1 MDRILSYLPENVHVR
16 FGWDSEPWCGTHSFD
31 HVTYRVIEIPK
42 IWLKHGERG
51 WYDEWTIKKT
61 YQKKLARE
69 FGDEYLH
76 KTERLEVLEWN
87 QLENTAYMLMK
98 AKKIG
103 FDNLFEIAKTVNL
116 ADVKYT
122 HNASCSEI

>member
-51 WYDEWTIKKT
+51 RYNE
-61 YQKKLARE
+61 LVNN
-69 FGDEYLH
+69 GYLPKH
-76 KTERLEVLEWN
+76 EKEV
-87 QLENTAYMLMK
+87 
-98 AKKIG
+98 
-103 FDNLFEIAKTVNL
+103 
-116 ADVKYT
+116 
-122 HNASCSEI
+122 